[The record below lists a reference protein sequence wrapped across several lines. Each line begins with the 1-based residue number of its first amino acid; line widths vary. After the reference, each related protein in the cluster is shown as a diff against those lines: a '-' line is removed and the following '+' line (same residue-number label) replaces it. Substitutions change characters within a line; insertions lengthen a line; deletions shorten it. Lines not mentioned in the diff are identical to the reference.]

1 MARDWSYFLQGPLS
15 MVISQM
21 EQRHVSKSVREFLF
35 DGYEDP
41 LISLADTLPALAQI
55 DIPFDRFGW
64 FYKVQLMIKSKT
76 QYYNTPIMFR
86 QG

>member
-1 MARDWSYFLQGPLS
+1 

-64 FYKVQLMIKSKT
+64 FYKVI
-76 QYYNTPIMFR
+76 F
-86 QG
+86 